1 MIEIIGIIGLLLVL
15 MAVCVAGVFVLAL
28 IGAGLAEQEGYRPS
42 EREGGTHADT
52 EGI

>member
-28 IGAGLAEQEGYRPS
+28 IGAGLAEQEGY
-42 EREGGTHADT
+42 TT
-52 EGI
+52 KK